1 MELTHG
7 GDWAGYRA
15 KFGHDALDFSANVS
29 PLGLPTGVAQAI
41 LNALPTADRYPDPL
55 CRDLRQKLSASEN
68 VPAAQILCG
77 NGAADLIFRL
87 VLAKKPRR
95 ALLPAPTFA
104 EYASALKTVGCE
116 VEYVFLKE
124 ENDFKLTE
132 DFLSALDETIDMVFL
147 CQPNNPTGQI
157 TTPGFLEKFLRKC
170 RACHTTPV
178 IDECFLEFLPE
189 HETLTAKRFLNEFP
203 ELVILKAFTKLY
215 AMAGVRLGYAISGD
229 ENLLQAMQ
237 NAGQPW
243 AVSSLAQAAGIAALD
258 ETEYADRVRAL
269 IERERPKMVASL
281 RSLGL
286 RVLDGKANFLLFK
299 APEDFGEQLKEN
311 GAVVRSCANY
321 PGLDNTWYRTAVRTP
336 EENEKLLKIM
346 REVLK

>member
-15 KFGHDALDFSANVS
+15 KFGRDALDFSANVS
-29 PLGLPTGVAQAI
+29 PLGLPEGVAQAI
-41 LNALPTADRYPDPL
+41 VNALPTADRYPDPL
-55 CRDLRQKLSASEN
+55 CRELRQKLSASEN
-68 VPAAQILCG
+68 VHENQILCG

-104 EYASALKTVGCE
+104 EYASALRTVGCE
-116 VEYVFLKE
+116 VEYFFLKE
-124 ENDFKLTE
+124 ENDFKITE
-132 DFLSALDETIDMVFL
+132 ELLSALDETIDMVFL

-157 TTPGFLEKFLRKC
+157 VTSDFLEKLLQKC
-170 RACHTTPV
+170 RTCHAMPV
-178 IDECFLEFLPE
+178 IDECFLDFLPE
-189 HETLTAKRFLNEFP
+189 HESRTAKRFLAQFP

-215 AMAGVRLGYAISGD
+215 AMAGVRLGYILSGD
-229 ENLLQAMQ
+229 EKLLENMRE
-237 NAGQPW
+237 AGQPW
-243 AVSSLAQAAGIAALD
+243 AVSRG
-258 ETEYADRVRAL
+258 
-269 IERERPKMVASL
+269 RPRMIASL

-286 RVLDGKANFLLFK
+286 RVLDGQANFLLFK
-299 APEDFGEQLKEN
+299 APEDFGERLKEK

-321 PGLDNTWYRTAVRTP
+321 PGLDTTWYRTAVRTS

>member
-15 KFGHDALDFSANVS
+15 KFGRDALDFSANVS
-29 PLGLPTGVAQAI
+29 PLGLPAGVTQAI
-41 LNALPTADRYPDPL
+41 INALPTADRYPDPL
-55 CRDLRQKLSASEN
+55 CRELRQKLSASEN
-68 VPAAQILCG
+68 VHESQVLCG

-104 EYASALKTVGCE
+104 EYESALKTVSCE
-116 VEYVFLKE
+116 IQYFYLKE
-124 ENDFKLTE
+124 ENDFKITE
-132 DFLSALDETIDMVFL
+132 DLLSALDETIDMVFL

-157 TTPGFLEKFLRKC
+157 VTPDFLEKFLQKC
-170 RACHTTPV
+170 RACRITPV
-178 IDECFLEFLPE
+178 IDECFLDFLPE
-189 HETLTAKRFLNEFP
+189 HESLTAKQFLPQFP
-203 ELVILKAFTKLY
+203 ELIILKAFTKLY
-215 AMAGVRLGYAISGD
+215 AMAGVRLGYALSGY
-229 ENLLQAMQ
+229 EKLLNNMRE
-237 NAGQPW
+237 AGQPW
-243 AVSSLAQAAGIAALD
+243 AVSSLAQAAGIAALN
-258 ETEYADRVRAL
+258 ETDYANRVRSL
-269 IERERPKMVASL
+269 IVQERPKMITSL
-281 RSLGL
+281 RALSL
-286 RVLDGKANFLLFK
+286 RVLEGQANFLLFK
-299 APEDFGEQLKEN
+299 APENFGERLKEK